1 MGSMRRS
8 RNRNATRADAR
19 YQMPDADRPN
29 HTKTTKDYTLS
40 SQLNH
45 SSLNHSHLNHL
56 IILHTVR
63 DLPASCC
70 CWQCIT
76 PSSSKCIAISSQ
88 SPSHDHM
95 DDFAFSINI
104 ASRPWHGMIGY
115 SNEKVCLFTHAAR
128 SQNRRPFAET
138 PPVRRNIIIF
148 GMFISRTLLISS
160 LYPWESFNREQT
172 RAQSQIAFI
181 S

>member
-1 MGSMRRS
+1 VGSMRRS

-40 SQLNH
+40 SHLNH

-56 IILHTVR
+56 IILHTVS

-104 ASRPWHGMIGY
+104 ASRP
-115 SNEKVCLFTHAAR
+115 C
-128 SQNRRPFAET
+128 
-138 PPVRRNIIIF
+138 
-148 GMFISRTLLISS
+148 
-160 LYPWESFNREQT
+160 PWESFNREQS
-172 RAQSQIAFI
+172 RAQSQIALLI
-181 S
+181 LDDVSAQCERAS